1 MADHF
6 SAILYLLAPLY
17 WLWDNP
23 KILLIVQTIS
33 LGIGALPVYLIA
45 KQRLSSSIIALLF
58 GFAYLLYPSLQWTN
72 TFDFHPEVLITSVLI
87 SIFYFLYNKKWFWY
101 FLFLVFTSLSKET
114 AGFTIAMIGIYALF
128 LNKRIGIATIG
139 LGIISIC
146 IAFST
151 IHYFNHGEPSA
162 YISYYANYGDNLK
175 SIIIDILKHPIVI
188 FDRLQNDSC
197 RIFILN
203 LLQPVVFLHLLPLI
217 FFF

>member
-23 KILLIVQTIS
+23 KILLIAQTIS
-33 LGIGALPVYLIA
+33 LAIGALPVYLIA
-45 KQRLSSSIIALLF
+45 KQRLGSSIIALLF
-58 GFAYLLYPSLQWTN
+58 GFAYLLYPSLLWTN

-87 SIFYFLYNKKWFWY
+87 SIFYFLYNKNLFWY

-139 LGIISIC
+139 LGIISVC

-151 IHYFNHGEPSA
+151 FHYFNHGEQSA
-162 YISYYANYGDNLK
+162 YISYYANY
-175 SIIIDILKHPIVI
+175 
-188 FDRLQNDSC
+188 
-197 RIFILN
+197 
-203 LLQPVVFLHLLPLI
+203 
-217 FFF
+217 